1 MHIFVINLEKD
12 AARRASITGQL
23 SALGLPFEL
32 VPGVLG
38 SALSAAE
45 LALHYDDGK
54 AKWRMARSLLPAEIG
69 CALSHVNVYRM
80 MVARDI
86 PFALVLEDD
95 VSLPGGLGEVL
106 DACAAVVDPRRPQVW
121 LLSPAE
127 GWPGG
132 PGERALGTQ
141 HILSRYRGGFY
152 TSSYLLTA
160 CAAKALLA
168 ELYPIG
174 DVADCW
180 RRLNQYRV
188 VDLHVV
194 SPPVIRQ
201 DHERFGSS
209 TTLDYYA
216 RVDRGLRSTLLYKL
230 RRARAILRDAFYAPY
245 RRRWRPY
252 SGLRFTGMF
261 WE

>member
-12 AARRASITGQL
+12 GARRASITGQL

-32 VPGVLG
+32 VSGVLG

-45 LALHYDDGK
+45 VALHYDDGK

-80 MVARDI
+80 MLTRDI

-95 VSLPGGLGEVL
+95 VSVPRELGEIL
-106 DACAAVVDPRRPQVW
+106 EACARLLDKRRPEVW

-127 GWPGG
+127 GRRGVA
-132 PGERALGTQ
+132 GERAVDTRHVVLP
-141 HILSRYRGGFY
+141 YRGGFY
-152 TSSYLLTA
+152 TSSYVLTSS
-160 CAAKALLA
+160 AANALLA

-180 RRLNQYRV
+180 TRLNRYRV
-188 VDLHVV
+188 VDIGVL
-194 SPPVIRQ
+194 SPPVIHQ
-201 DHERFGSS
+201 EQERFGSS
-209 TTLDYYA
+209 TTLDY
-216 RVDRGLRSTLLYKL
+216 RTNTDRRPGSTLVYKL
-230 RRARAILRDAFYAPY
+230 RRMRAIVRDAIYAPY

-252 SGLRFTGMF
+252 GGLEGTP
-261 WE
+261 